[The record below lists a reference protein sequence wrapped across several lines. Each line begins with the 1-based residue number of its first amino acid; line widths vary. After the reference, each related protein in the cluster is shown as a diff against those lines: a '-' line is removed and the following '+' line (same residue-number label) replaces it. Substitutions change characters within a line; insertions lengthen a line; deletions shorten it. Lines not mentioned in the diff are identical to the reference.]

1 MHISIIIP
9 IYNEGNIIKDNI
21 EKIENF
27 FENKYKYE
35 IIVIDD
41 GSIDNCL
48 SILKSLASNKIKI
61 LSNKTNLGK
70 GYSLKRGII
79 EAKGEIILTM
89 DADLSAPLSEF
100 EKLLA
105 KYSPKNQFV
114 IGSRN
119 KKNSKLNHK
128 QSFLRFFL
136 GMIFNFLIKLI
147 LGLNYKDT
155 QCGFKLYN
163 AIKIKSIIKL
173 CRINRFCI
181 DVEILYLSKLKLI
194 SVYEEGIKWNYNN
207 KSTVKLMFDPL
218 NMFIDLIKI
227 RFKKY

>member
-21 EKIENF
+21 EKIEHF

-136 GMIFNFLIKLI
+136 GVIFNFLIKLI

-155 QCGFKLYN
+155 QCGFKLYD
-163 AIKIKSIIKL
+163 AKKIKSIIKL

-194 SVYEEGIKWNYNN
+194 TVYEEGIKWNYNN